1 MKKKHSIDFLFVI
14 FLFFIFVIMSVS
26 LVFVSVNIYNSI
38 SDRQE
43 NNNISRTTL
52 SYIANK
58 ILSAN
63 AYEDKVSIIE
73 KDGKDVLM
81 INSQDNEMKYSTLI
95 FYKDGYVKE
104 ANILKDSQFTLDFGN
119 NLIKTAGLEFEIV
132 DNKVFISVTDNKG
145 NKEGITVNI
154 DSVK

>member
-26 LVFVSVNIYNSI
+26 LVFVSVDIYNSI

-43 NNNISRTTL
+43 NNNITRTTL

-63 AYEDKVSIIE
+63 AYEDKVSIVE
-73 KDGKDVLM
+73 KDGNKILVV
-81 INSQDNEMKYSTLI
+81 NSLDNEIEYSTLI

-104 ANILKDSQFTLDFGN
+104 ANITKDSEFTLDFGN
-119 NLIKTAGLEFEIV
+119 NLIETKGLEFEIK
-132 DNKVFISVTDNKG
+132 DKKVFISVTDNEG
-145 NKEGITVNI
+145 NKESINVNI
-154 DSVK
+154 DNVK

>member
-26 LVFVSVNIYNSI
+26 LVFVSVDIYNSI

-43 NNNISRTTL
+43 NNNITRTTL

-63 AYEDKVSIIE
+63 AYEDKVSIVE
-73 KDGKDVLM
+73 KDGNKILVV
-81 INSQDNEMKYSTLI
+81 NSLDNEIEYSTLI

-104 ANILKDSQFTLDFGN
+104 ANITKDSEFTLDFGN
-119 NLIKTAGLEFEIV
+119 NLIETKGLEFEIK
-132 DNKVFISVTDNKG
+132 DKKVFISVTDNEG
-145 NKEGITVNI
+145 NKESITVNI
-154 DSVK
+154 DNVK

>member
-14 FLFFIFVIMSVS
+14 FLFFIFVIISVS
-26 LVFVSVNIYNSI
+26 LVFVSVDIYNSI

-43 NNNISRTTL
+43 NNNITRTTL

-63 AYEDKVSIIE
+63 AYEDKVSIVE
-73 KDGKDVLM
+73 KDGNKILVV
-81 INSQDNEMKYSTLI
+81 NSLDNEIEYSTLI

-104 ANILKDSQFTLDFGN
+104 ANITKDSEFTLDFGN
-119 NLIKTAGLEFEIV
+119 NLIETKGLEFEIK
-132 DNKVFISVTDNKG
+132 DKKVFISVTDNEG
-145 NKEGITVNI
+145 NKESITVNI
-154 DSVK
+154 DNIK

>member
-1 MKKKHSIDFLFVI
+1 
-14 FLFFIFVIMSVS
+14 MSVS

-73 KDGKDVLM
+73 K
-81 INSQDNEMKYSTLI
+81 
-95 FYKDGYVKE
+95 
-104 ANILKDSQFTLDFGN
+104 
-119 NLIKTAGLEFEIV
+119 
-132 DNKVFISVTDNKG
+132 
-145 NKEGITVNI
+145 TVRMFW
-154 DSVK
+154 